1 MKKTLKWSLVMM
13 LAVVGLTFASCSD
26 DDDETPTVPTV
37 EEVVGDYS
45 GKMTYAMAKAT
56 AEEGTALDLTVK
68 NDSVTFEKFPY
79 DALVKAIVGEENADP
94 IIGMIG
100 SLKYK
105 INYTATLNAAKDS
118 VVMTLKPE
126 PLTIAAAGV
135 VVTIEAKTAS
145 YAIDKKI
152 LKFDLNA
159 ANVTVGG
166 QNFPNWTPI
175 NLSFDMTKK

>member
-1 MKKTLKWSLVMM
+1 
-13 LAVVGLTFASCSD
+13 
-26 DDDETPTVPTV
+26 
-37 EEVVGDYS
+37 
-45 GKMTYAMAKAT
+45 
-56 AEEGTALDLTVK
+56 
-68 NDSVTFEKFPY
+68 
-79 DALVKAIVGEENADP
+79 
-94 IIGMIG
+94 
-100 SLKYK
+100 
-105 INYTATLNAAKDS
+105 
-118 VVMTLKPE
+118 MTLKPE